1 MATDIIPSGDSSL
14 VTIESLRL
22 AARANNEAGGNMEK
36 RKSLLVML
44 DQKDRALQKQDTRRW
59 RRAHQMALNLKNPK
73 RLALYDI
80 YDDAMLDMH
89 LTGCVQQRF
98 AKTLLKKFV
107 IKDAEGN
114 EDETAARCFESQW
127 FYDFLLYALE
137 SHLWGHSLIQ
147 LGDVITDARGCRRFS
162 EVQLV
167 PRRHVV
173 PEYGVLLRDPS
184 DEPEKG
190 IPFREGPLSLWCVEV
205 GKPTDLGLLLK
216 CAPHCLSKRHMAAYW
231 DTFGE
236 IFGMPMRVAT
246 TTSQNPGDRIRI
258 QDMLESM
265 GAAGWALFPE
275 GTTIDIKESTRG
287 DAYNVY
293 DKRMDRCNSE
303 ISKGI
308 LVQTMTLDSGSSL
321 SQSET
326 HLEMFKDLCASDAVL
341 FKNVINDRLIPLMIR
356 HGFDLEGRFFDWDD
370 AATYSPAEQR
380 ELERMLLQYFDVDP
394 QYFIDKYKI
403 PITGARQ
410 QGDGSFFE

>member
-107 IKDAEGN
+107 IKDAEGIM
-114 EDETAARCFESQW
+114 DETAARCFEFDW
-127 FYDFLLYALE
+127 FNDFILYALE
-137 SHLWGHSLIQ
+137 SRLWGHSLIQ

-173 PEYGVLLRDPS
+173 PEYGVLLRDPG

-190 IPFREGPLSLWCVEV
+190 IPYREGPLSLWCVEV

-308 LVQTMTLDSGSSL
+308 LASTMTIDDGSSE
-321 SQSET
+321 SQARVHNSV
-326 HLEMFKDLCASDAVL
+326 LEAVSATDAKFIRFLV
-341 FKNVINDRLIPLMIR
+341 NSRLIPLMIR
-356 HGFDLEGRFFDWDD
+356 HGFDLDGRFFDWDD

-380 ELERMLLQYFDVDP
+380 ELERMLLQYFEVDP

-403 PITGARQ
+403 PITGTRQ
-410 QGDGSFFE
+410 QGEGSFFE

>member
-1 MATDIIPSGDSSL
+1 MANDIIPSGDSSL

-114 EDETAARCFESQW
+114 MDETAARCFEFDW
-127 FYDFLLYALE
+127 FNDFILYALE
-137 SHLWGHSLIQ
+137 SRLWGHSLIQ

-308 LVQTMTLDSGSSL
+308 LASTMTIDDGSSE
-321 SQSET
+321 SQARVHNSV
-326 HLEMFKDLCASDAVL
+326 LESVSATDAKFIRFLV
-341 FKNVINDRLIPLMIR
+341 NSRLIPLMIR

-403 PITGARQ
+403 PITGTKQ

>member
-89 LTGCVQQRF
+89 LSGCVQQRF

-114 EDETAARCFESQW
+114 MVETAARCFEFDW
-127 FYDFLLYALE
+127 FNDFILYALE
-137 SHLWGHSLIQ
+137 SRLWGHSLIQ

-190 IPFREGPLSLWCVEV
+190 IPYREGPLSLWCVEV

-308 LVQTMTLDSGSSL
+308 LASTMTIDDGSSE
-321 SQSET
+321 SQARVHNSV
-326 HLEMFKDLCASDAVL
+326 LEAVSATDAKFIRFLV
-341 FKNVINDRLIPLMIR
+341 NSRLIPLMIR

-403 PITGARQ
+403 PITGTRQ

>member
-14 VTIESLRL
+14 VTIESLKL

-114 EDETAARCFESQW
+114 MDETAARCFEFDW
-127 FYDFLLYALE
+127 FNDFILYALE
-137 SHLWGHSLIQ
+137 SRLWGHSLIQ
-147 LGDVITDARGCRRFS
+147 LGDVITDAAGSRRFS

-216 CAPHCLSKRHMAAYW
+216 CTPHCLSKRHMAAYW

-308 LVQTMTLDSGSSL
+308 LASTMTIDDGSSE
-321 SQSET
+321 SQARVHNSI
-326 HLEMFKDLCASDAVL
+326 LEAVSATDAKFIRFLV
-341 FKNVINDRLIPLMIR
+341 NSRLIPLMIR

-403 PITGARQ
+403 PITGTRQ

>member
-114 EDETAARCFESQW
+114 MDETAARCFEFDW
-127 FYDFLLYALE
+127 FNDFILYALE
-137 SHLWGHSLIQ
+137 SRLWGHSLIQ
-147 LGDVITDARGCRRFS
+147 LGDVITDAAGSRRFS

-173 PEYGVLLRDPS
+173 PEFGVLLRDPS

-190 IPFREGPLSLWCVEV
+190 IPFREGPLSIWCVEV

-308 LVQTMTLDSGSSL
+308 LASTMTIDDGSSE
-321 SQSET
+321 SQARVHNSV
-326 HLEMFKDLCASDAVL
+326 LEAVSATDAKFIRFLVNSRL
-341 FKNVINDRLIPLMIR
+341 FPLMIR